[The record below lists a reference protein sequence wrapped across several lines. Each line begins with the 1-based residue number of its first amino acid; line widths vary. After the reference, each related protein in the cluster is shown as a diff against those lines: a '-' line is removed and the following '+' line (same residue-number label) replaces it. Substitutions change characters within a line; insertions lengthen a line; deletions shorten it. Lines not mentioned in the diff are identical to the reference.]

1 MGVDDTNKTILTSSL
16 VAFFLDSLFFGIFFV
31 TYAIT
36 IWLLVFPERRRQQY
50 KRLDLAQAALLSV
63 MLVLAFVYLIL
74 DVIVNVHAFAGYS
87 GDLPSA
93 EKLLRITSPESFWGA
108 RLVILVTQTILADG
122 FLIYRLYV
130 VWSRSLFIIIAPAF
144 FYLGDAVFG
153 YAMVNYQVHP
163 EPGTFDGVVGPLL
176 AIMTVLFF
184 TSSFVTN
191 VLTTGL
197 ISLHIIRSNRSVRAI
212 RVGPALGET
221 CQRSR
226 VFDIMVQSAALYAC
240 ALLAI
245 LITMRTA
252 PSRPIVVVS
261 ILPSLAGAVFS
272 LVILRNRLADA
283 TNPKPAHRVDLL
295 APPMTLAA
303 PLSIQITREVSYD
316 GGPK

>member
-36 IWLLVFPERRRQQY
+36 IWLLVFSERRRQQHR
-50 KRLDLAQAALLSV
+50 RLDLAQATLLSV
-63 MLVLAFVYLIL
+63 MLVLAFYLIL
-74 DVIVNVHAFAGYS
+74 DVVVNVHAFAGDS
-87 GDLPSA
+87 GDLPAA
-93 EKLLRITSPESFWGA
+93 ERLLQITSPDSFWGA
-108 RLVILVTQTILADG
+108 RLTILVTQTILADG

-130 VWSRSLFIIIAPAF
+130 VWSRTLFIIVAPVF

-163 EPGTFDGVVGPLL
+163 EPGTSDGVVGPLL
-176 AIMTVLFF
+176 DIMTVLFF

-197 ISLHIIRSNRSVRAI
+197 IALRIIRSNRSVRDI

-226 VFDIMVQSAALYAC
+226 VLDIMVQSAALYAC

-252 PSRPIVVVS
+252 PSEPIVVVS

-303 PLSIQITREVSYD
+303 PLSIQVTREVSYD